1 MEVLAGTFG
10 CQIGTFPFT
19 YLGLPMGTTKL
30 KVEDFLPL
38 VQRIERRLT
47 TTSNFLTQASRMEM
61 VNSILSALPTFYMGK
76 IKIPPT
82 VIKQIDKYK
91 KHCMWRG
98 ADLNAR
104 KPPLATWK
112 LATRPKKEGGLGIL
126 NLETQNDSLL
136 LKNLHKF
143 YNQADLLWVQLIWAN
158 HYRDGKLPDHRP
170 RGSFWWRGVLKL
182 LIKFKG
188 IAMVHIQNGSTTLLW
203 EDL

>member
-1 MEVLAGTFG
+1 MEVLVGTFG

-136 LKNLHKF
+136 LKICINSIIK
-143 YNQADLLWVQLIWAN
+143 LISF
-158 HYRDGKLPDHRP
+158 
-170 RGSFWWRGVLKL
+170 GSNSSGQIITEMESYLT
-182 LIKFKG
+182 IG
-188 IAMVHIQNGSTTLLW
+188 QEAHSGGEES
-203 EDL
+203 